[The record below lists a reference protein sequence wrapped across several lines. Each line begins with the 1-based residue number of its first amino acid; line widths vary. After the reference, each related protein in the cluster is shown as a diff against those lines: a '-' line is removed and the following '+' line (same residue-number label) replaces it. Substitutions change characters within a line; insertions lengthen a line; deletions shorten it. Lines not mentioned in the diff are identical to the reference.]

1 MPDLQAKAPVFF
13 KFGAQEGDGYWN
25 NKLLIYQ
32 LRLFNE
38 NRGIQI
44 SCQLKYFFF
53 LFSLSSGHYAYAED
67 TFIFCLR
74 RG

>member
-1 MPDLQAKAPVFF
+1 MPDLQAKAHALF

-53 LFSLSSGHYAYAED
+53 PFWS
-67 TFIFCLR
+67 
-74 RG
+74 